1 MKKENNIILCGI
13 AIAVLASAGFAM
25 SQGTISS
32 ADDNY
37 VTPKHVIEEPKED
50 LELEEDAIEDVEEEK
65 DDDMDND
72 DSDVEESTIITKP
85 STSQTNNTVTQKP
98 STSQTNNTVTQ
109 KPETNNQGS
118 TTKPENIKPEE
129 STSDV
134 DKPEVEESET
144 EKPEDDNISE

>member
-50 LELEEDAIEDVEEEK
+50 LELEEDAIEDVEEEN
-65 DDDMDND
+65 DDDMPQSSQLDLFGLND
-72 DSDVEESTIITKP
+72 D
-85 STSQTNNTVTQKP
+85 
-98 STSQTNNTVTQ
+98 
-109 KPETNNQGS
+109 
-118 TTKPENIKPEE
+118 
-129 STSDV
+129 
-134 DKPEVEESET
+134 EVSE
-144 EKPEDDNISE
+144 

>member
-65 DDDMDND
+65 DEIRIYYGACD
-72 DSDVEESTIITKP
+72 ECIGLAT
-85 STSQTNNTVTQKP
+85 
-98 STSQTNNTVTQ
+98 
-109 KPETNNQGS
+109 GS
-118 TTKPENIKPEE
+118 F
-129 STSDV
+129 
-134 DKPEVEESET
+134 SELMNAL
-144 EKPEDDNISE
+144 KK

>member
-50 LELEEDAIEDVEEEK
+50 LELEEDAIEDVEEEN

-72 DSDVEESTIITKP
+72 DSDVEESKKEESTIITKP
-85 STSQTNNTVTQKP
+85 STSQTNNTAVSYTHLDVYKRQVLYEKEDEYIYKKP
-98 STSQTNNTVTQ
+98 S
-109 KPETNNQGS
+109 
-118 TTKPENIKPEE
+118 EE
-129 STSDV
+129 QLRYAR
-134 DKPEVEESET
+134 EL
-144 EKPEDDNISE
+144 

>member
-50 LELEEDAIEDVEEEK
+50 LELEEDTTEDAEEEK

-72 DSDVEESTIITKP
+72 DSDVEESKKEETAKKTEASAKEKKESPLAAKTVKELKAYAEEKGIALDSRAKKADIIATIEAAERK
-85 STSQTNNTVTQKP
+85 
-98 STSQTNNTVTQ
+98 
-109 KPETNNQGS
+109 
-118 TTKPENIKPEE
+118 
-129 STSDV
+129 
-134 DKPEVEESET
+134 
-144 EKPEDDNISE
+144 

>member
-50 LELEEDAIEDVEEEK
+50 LELEEDAIEDVEEENEK
-65 DDDMDND
+65 
-72 DSDVEESTIITKP
+72 
-85 STSQTNNTVTQKP
+85 
-98 STSQTNNTVTQ
+98 
-109 KPETNNQGS
+109 
-118 TTKPENIKPEE
+118 TT
-129 STSDV
+129 
-134 DKPEVEESET
+134 
-144 EKPEDDNISE
+144 

>member
-50 LELEEDAIEDVEEEK
+50 LELEEDATEDAEEEK

-72 DSDVEESTIITKP
+72 DSDVEES
-85 STSQTNNTVTQKP
+85 
-98 STSQTNNTVTQ
+98 
-109 KPETNNQGS
+109 
-118 TTKPENIKPEE
+118 
-129 STSDV
+129 
-134 DKPEVEESET
+134 
-144 EKPEDDNISE
+144 

>member
-72 DSDVEESTIITKP
+72 DSDVEESKKEESTIITKP

-109 KPETNNQGS
+109 KPSTSQTNNTVTQ
-118 TTKPENIKPEE
+118 N
-129 STSDV
+129 
-134 DKPEVEESET
+134 KPEVEKTET

>member
-72 DSDVEESTIITKP
+72 DSDVEEVKKEEKKVFEEDL
-85 STSQTNNTVTQKP
+85 NTLTL
-98 STSQTNNTVTQ
+98 
-109 KPETNNQGS
+109 
-118 TTKPENIKPEE
+118 
-129 STSDV
+129 SDLKNRAKEAGV
-134 DKPEVEESET
+134 KGYSAMKKAELIEAL
-144 EKPEDDNISE
+144 EK

>member
-72 DSDVEESTIITKP
+72 DSDVEESKKEESTIITKP
-85 STSQTNNTVTQKP
+85 STSQTNNTVT
-98 STSQTNNTVTQ
+98 
-109 KPETNNQGS
+109 
-118 TTKPENIKPEE
+118 
-129 STSDV
+129 
-134 DKPEVEESET
+134 
-144 EKPEDDNISE
+144 